1 MNKYIKNIAAKSSFI
16 GFIALL
22 FVSCEGFLDKNPT
35 TQISEPTFWKT
46 QLDADMAL
54 SGVYARLNCNTF
66 NFEGVYALDIMAGD
80 ANEGAQSL
88 GSSSTGTFAQGNMT
102 STSGGLL
109 ADVYNHCYAGI
120 GSCNS
125 FLLNIDKCDIQ
136 DATKTLYKAEVYF
149 LRAMFYFK
157 LTECYGGVVIYTTPP
172 TVDESKIAKSTQAEV
187 ITQILSD
194 LELAIAGLPNTAY
207 SGHAVKGSALA
218 LKSRVLMYD
227 SDNIDPDWAG
237 AAAAAKQVMTDAQF
251 SLYEPPNLWR
261 NMFLKYGQTPN
272 PEIMFSTKYLN
283 PDNSSQQDIR
293 ILWHGIWNPRQ
304 ELRDAFECTDG
315 LPITESPLYD
325 PNNWKLNRDPRL
337 GETMR
342 NFTDKAVK
350 ANGDSVAFAYNGIS
364 QTGLE
369 PAKGG
374 DVETLPIDYS
384 TKSEQDWI
392 LIRYAEVLLNFAEA
406 TNEVSGPTAEVYQ
419 AVNDVRARSS
429 MPALP
434 TGLSKDE
441 MRDRI
446 WNERRVEF
454 AFEGMRYRD
463 IKRWK
468 LAEIYINTLVEP
480 GSGIE
485 RVFDPAKHYLWPFPQ
500 SEIDVNKQLVQNPG
514 Y

>member
-1 MNKYIKNIAAKSSFI
+1 MNKYIKNIAVKSSII
-16 GFIALL
+16 GFITLL
-22 FVSCEGFLDKNPT
+22 FASCEGFLDKNPT
-35 TQISEPTFWKT
+35 TVISEPTFWKT

-54 SGVYARLNCNTF
+54 SGVYARLNSNTF

-88 GSSSTGTFAQGNMT
+88 GSSSTGTFALGIMT
-102 STSGGLL
+102 PTSGGLL
-109 ADVYNHCYAGI
+109 ANVYNQCYQGV
-120 GSCNS
+120 GTCNS
-125 FLLNIDKCDIQ
+125 FLQNIDKCEIS
-136 DATKTLYKAEVYF
+136 DAIKSKYKAEVYF
-149 LRAMFYFK
+149 LRALFYFT
-157 LTECYGGVVIYTTPP
+157 LTEEYGGVVVYTTPP
-172 TVDESKIAKSTQAEV
+172 TVEESKIAKSTQAEV
-187 ITQILSD
+187 ITQIISD
-194 LELAIAGLPNTAY
+194 LDAAIAGLPNDAY
-207 SGHAVKGSALA
+207 NGHAVKGTALA
-218 LKSRVLMYD
+218 LKSRVLMFD
-227 SDNIDPDWAG
+227 SDNITPDWAG
-237 AAAAAKQVMTDAQF
+237 AAAAASQVMTDGKF
-251 SLYEPPNLWR
+251 SLYTTGLWR
-261 NMFLKYGQTPN
+261 DMFLKYGQAGN

-325 PNNWKLNRDPRL
+325 PANWKLNRDPRL
-337 GETMR
+337 LETMR
-342 NFTDKAVK
+342 NFSDKAVK

-364 QTGLE
+364 MTGLE

-374 DVETLPIDYS
+374 DVETLPIDYA
-384 TKSEQDWI
+384 TKSEQDWV

-406 TNEVSGPTAEVYQ
+406 TNELSGPTVEVYQ
-419 AVNDVRARSS
+419 AVNDVRDRSS

-434 TGLSKDE
+434 AGLTKDE

-463 IKRWK
+463 IRRWK

-480 GSGIE
+480 GTGVE
-485 RVFDPAKHYLWPFPQ
+485 RVFDPAKHYVWPFPQ
-500 SEIDVNKQLVQNPG
+500 SEIDVNPQLVQNPN